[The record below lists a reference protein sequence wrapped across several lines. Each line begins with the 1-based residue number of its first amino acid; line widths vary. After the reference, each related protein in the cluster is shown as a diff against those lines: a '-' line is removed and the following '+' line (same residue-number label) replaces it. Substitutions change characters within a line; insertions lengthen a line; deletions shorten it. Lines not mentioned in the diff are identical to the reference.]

1 MKLTTKQ
8 LERWVEDCKH
18 LPQNEPAA
26 MAKELLL
33 LRARDGA
40 AKEVIKAAKAWKKH
54 AEIIG
59 TIEGT
64 GCFVPLEIGERLLKA
79 VKSLSSKKKG
89 SRK

>member
-40 AKEVIKAAKAWKKH
+40 AKEVIKAAKAWLKFWKAH
-54 AEIIG
+54 LHMADG
-59 TIEGT
+59 A
-64 GCFVPLEIGERLLKA
+64 VNDQAVRLGKA
-79 VKSLSSKKKG
+79 VEMLNKKKG
-89 SRK
+89 RK